1 MIMKENQVSEKQSY
15 VDGRMLING
24 KLVESVT
31 GHWLES
37 VNPAT
42 EEVIGR
48 VPAAGPEDVDLA
60 VQAAHAAWPGWAALS
75 MVERAKI
82 LKGYAKRLLEEGDR
96 LLATEVAD
104 TGNSIAKLR
113 HDIAMAV
120 RGIEYFAG
128 LGTELKGE
136 TVPASSE
143 FLHYSERQPYGVVGR
158 IVPFNHPILFAAKF
172 GAPLMAGNTIVIKPS
187 EQSPLSTALLAEIVA
202 ETIPAGVVNIVTGD
216 GRGAGEP
223 LVKHPLVKR
232 ISFIGSVPTGM
243 AIQRAAAEVGV
254 KHLSLELG
262 GKNPMVVFDDADPEE
277 VATNAI
283 GGMNF
288 SWMGQSCGSMSR
300 ILVPDA
306 IYDQVV
312 DRIVAKAN
320 AIKIGDPAE
329 ESTGA
334 GPMNNR
340 RQYDKA
346 VEYIGIA
353 HADGA
358 RLVAGG
364 ERPEGTQFDRGYWLK
379 PTVFADVTRDMRIFQ
394 EEVFGPIMSIVRYS
408 GAYDEAIALA
418 NDVEFGLTASV
429 WTNDLRK
436 ATRAARDIRAGYV
449 WVNAVSRHFLG
460 TGFGGFNNSG
470 IGREE
475 CFEEMLSYTETKT
488 VHVRY

>member
-1 MIMKENQVSEKQSY
+1 MTQDQNY

-24 KLVESVT
+24 KLVESRT
-31 GHWLES
+31 GAWLES
-37 VNPAT
+37 VNPAD

-48 VPAAGPEDVDLA
+48 VPAAGPEDVNAA
-60 VQAAHAAWPGWAALS
+60 VDAANEAWPEWASLN
-75 MVERAKI
+75 MVERARI
-82 LKGYAKRLLEEGDR
+82 LKGYARRLEEEGER
-96 LLATEVAD
+96 LLAVEVRD

-113 HDIAMAV
+113 HDIANAV

-136 TVPASSE
+136 TVPASGE

-172 GAPLMAGNTIVIKPS
+172 GAPLMAGNSMVIKPS
-187 EQSPLSTALLAEIVA
+187 EQSPLSSALLAEIVA
-202 ETIPAGVVNIVTGD
+202 ETIPPGVVNIVTGD
-216 GRGAGEP
+216 GVGAGAP
-223 LVKHPLVKR
+223 LVRHPLVKR

-262 GKNPMVVFDDADPEE
+262 GKNPMVVFDDADPET

-300 ILVPDA
+300 IIIPDSM
-306 IYDQVV
+306 YDDVV
-312 DRIVAKAN
+312 ERIVAKAN
-320 AIKIGDPAE
+320 AIRIGDPADE
-329 ESTGA
+329 ATGA
-334 GPMNNR
+334 GPMNNKG
-340 RQYDKA
+340 QYDKA
-346 VEYIGIA
+346 VRYIEVA
-353 HADGA
+353 REDGA

-364 ERPEGTQFDRGYWLK
+364 SRPDGPGFEKGYWLQ
-379 PTVFADVTRDMRIFQ
+379 PTVFADVTPNMRIFQ
-394 EEVFGPIMSIVRYS
+394 EEVFGPIMSLVRYS
-408 GAYDEAIALA
+408 GEYAEALALA
-418 NDVEFGLTASV
+418 NDVEYGLTASI

-436 ATRAARDIRAGYV
+436 ATRAARDVRAGYV
-449 WVNAVSRHFLG
+449 WVNGVSRHFLG
-460 TGFGGFNNSG
+460 TGFGGFKNSG

-475 CFEEMLSYTETKT
+475 CCEEMLSYTETKT